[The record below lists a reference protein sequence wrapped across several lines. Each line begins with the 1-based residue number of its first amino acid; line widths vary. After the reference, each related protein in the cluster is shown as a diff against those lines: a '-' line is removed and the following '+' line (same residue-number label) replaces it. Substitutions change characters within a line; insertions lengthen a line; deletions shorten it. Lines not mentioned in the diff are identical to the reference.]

1 MNDDPYEAG
10 RRRVVRFKYH
20 DAWVNTGQFI
30 ARRQK
35 MKSQVLQS
43 LGLLVLMSFFTVT
56 NSLGADKFPV
66 ISTEGLKAKM
76 DAGEKLM
83 LINPLC
89 DIEFNMGY
97 IPGSVNIP
105 IHTIMTTD
113 KLPQD
118 KDTLIITY
126 CLGPK

>member
-1 MNDDPYEAG
+1 
-10 RRRVVRFKYH
+10 
-20 DAWVNTGQFI
+20 
-30 ARRQK
+30 
-35 MKSQVLQS
+35 MKNKVLQS

-56 NSLGADKFPV
+56 NSLGADKFPI

-76 DAGEKLM
+76 DTGEKLM
-83 LINPLC
+83 LLNPLC
-89 DIEFNMGY
+89 DIEFNMGH

-105 IHTIMTTD
+105 IYTIMTTGR
-113 KLPQD
+113 LPQD